1 MPYLLV
7 YTSNPSLTSGGSYS
21 VNGAGILASHQ
32 FGFGV
37 MDAEAMATRAR
48 HWVSVPPQLEH
59 ILNVPTN
66 TG

>member
-1 MPYLLV
+1 M
-7 YTSNPSLTSGGSYS
+7 
-21 VNGAGILASHQ
+21 NGAGILVSHQ

-37 MDAEAMATRAR
+37 MDAEAMVTRAR